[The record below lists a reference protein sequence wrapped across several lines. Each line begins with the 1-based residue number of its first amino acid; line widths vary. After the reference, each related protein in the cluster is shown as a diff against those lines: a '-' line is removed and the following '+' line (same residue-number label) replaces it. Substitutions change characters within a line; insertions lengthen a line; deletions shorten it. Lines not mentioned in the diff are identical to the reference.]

1 MAHTHDVKK
10 VKNNQNAELASTD
23 AGVITFANVSG
34 RNVSVGTAGI
44 LLYPGD
50 TAVSCACHPHVS
62 AGLKSRKYK
71 IISQSEPQAPAQK
84 NRKTKVE
91 EPAPVEE
98 TFATVAE
105 PEPSSSVQLDSS
117 DESETQSG
125 EEL

>member
-1 MAHTHDVKK
+1 MAHTHDVQK
-10 VKNNQNAELASTD
+10 VKNNQNTELASTD
-23 AGVITFANVSG
+23 TGVITFVNIAG
-34 RNVSVGTAGI
+34 RTVSVGSSGV

-50 TAVSCACHPHVS
+50 TAVSCACHPEVTV
-62 AGLKSRKYK
+62 GVKSRKYK

-84 NRKTKVE
+84 SRKTKAE

-98 TFATVAE
+98 TFATVAD
-105 PEPSSSVQLDSS
+105 PEPASSVQLDSS